1 MPRQAL
7 LLASAYAFFLATETL
22 ALAPASGDR
31 QAVELARYLLRIEA
45 DTGQAWRVLQGV
57 LRNGQDPVSQAQ
69 AQALV
74 GEIQSAR
81 GENSIAANHMRQA
94 LESGSLPRRERTG
107 LLRKLLRLDPQ
118 AVQSLQALPTAPGPV
133 NAAHALR
140 WNPRQAFLLEIP
152 ADARD
157 LSPLWLQDSLGNLQA
172 TLIALTPAQT
182 FLDAAGPHVLIYDS
196 EKRALIVLD
205 FAGRPVK
212 EYSVPVKP
220 EAALL
225 LNAQGN
231 AMTWL
236 EGSRLHFFRQDRE
249 RSELLVEGSCSLH
262 AESENK
268 ESAMLL
274 CSDQALYRADFG
286 TGQVKSMGRLA
297 ERPLALM
304 LQGDCLL
311 LQYAD
316 HLEVRRGPRF
326 DAFSWGFPC
335 QLQDRLVLGKSSV
348 YLIDPKGGLNAFDLR
363 TGQSVWRR
371 NLMAQD
377 ILPIGDEILV
387 TTFARTLEAID
398 AQGRTLWT
406 YAYGWVNDPVLLP
419 GDRRVTLHYGD
430 GHRLRIDLEVA
441 KAAER
446 PGDLLLRGL
455 MSQAGATPQ
464 QMLGRLENLLSLEPG
479 LGDAWRQRYLLDRQ
493 LNAPP
498 KQITQDL
505 VQAARSSLVPA
516 WSNHP
521 LLKTLATQMDAAW
534 LFKREYG
541 PKYYPTLVP
550 GHDLAFYLESDNQT
564 LVILDPARGTL
575 VNSYRFAEELDLKA
589 ALWQK
594 DTLCVSSSSRLY
606 LVSPW
611 RQSGLLAQIPLHS
624 PLCQAIST
632 PQGLVLSDWQGNL
645 RLMRLSTGEVLWE
658 KSLGRGGLLLSKPN
672 SGDIID
678 VVDLDGRYFAIDAPT
693 GKTLGQL
700 DLPEGTPF
708 ELQSLGQSAA
718 IAMAQGRLIGVGR
731 QNPRLLWQR
740 DLGEQIFSLS
750 GNRME
755 TMVVTTASKRVLCL
769 RALDGGVLSD
779 QHLSAYLFNR
789 PLVLADAFWLGTTDP
804 ALEQHGFRGEKRN
817 SHLLTDLPGSPVA
830 FRHLILIGTLD
841 HLLTA
846 FPADSKNSQAD

>member
-1 MPRQAL
+1 MSQR
-7 LLASAYAFFLATETL
+7 AFFLVWL
-22 ALAPASGDR
+22 VALSLVARASALLPPSGDR

-45 DTGQAWRVLQGV
+45 DTGQAWRVLQV
-57 LRNGQDPVSQAQ
+57 LLRESQDPVSQAQ
-69 AQALV
+69 SQALV

-94 LESGSLPRRERTG
+94 LESGALPLGQRTG

-118 AVQSLQALPTAPGPV
+118 AVQSLQALPAAPGPV
-133 NAAHALR
+133 SATHPLR
-140 WNPRQAFLLEIP
+140 WSPKQAFVLEIP
-152 ADARD
+152 RGARD
-157 LSPLWLQDSLGNLQA
+157 ATPLWLLDSLGNLQA
-172 TLIALTPAQT
+172 TQAAITPAQT
-182 FLDAAGPHVLIYDS
+182 FLDAAGPHVLVYDS
-196 EKRALIVLD
+196 EKRALLVHD
-205 FAGRPVK
+205 FTGRLVK
-212 EYSVPVKP
+212 EYPVPTKP
-220 EAALL
+220 EAGLL
-225 LNAQGN
+225 LNNQGN
-231 AMTWL
+231 AFTWL
-236 EGSRLHFFRQDRE
+236 ESSRLHFFRQDRE
-249 RSELLVEGSCSLH
+249 RSELLVEGSCILH

-274 CSDQALYRADFG
+274 CSDQALYRAEFG
-286 TGQVKSMGRLA
+286 TGQVKPMGRLA

-304 LQGDCLL
+304 LQGDFML

-335 QLQDRLVLGKSSV
+335 QLQDRLVLGKSLV

-363 TGQSVWRR
+363 TGQSIWRR
-371 NLMAQD
+371 NLMAQEV
-377 ILPIGDEILV
+377 LPIGDVLLV
-387 TTFARTLEAID
+387 TTFARTLEAVD
-398 AQGRTLWT
+398 MRGRTLWT

-455 MSQAGATPQ
+455 LSQTGATPQ

-493 LNAPP
+493 LNSPV

-505 VQAARSSLVPA
+505 VQASRSSLVPA

-521 LLKTLATQMDAAW
+521 LLKTLASQMDAAW
-534 LFKREYG
+534 IFKREYG

-564 LVILDPARGTL
+564 LVIVDPVRGTL

-594 DTLCVSSSSRLY
+594 DTLCVSSATRLY

-611 RQSGLLAQIPLHS
+611 RQSGLLAQIPLPS

-645 RLMRLSTGEVLWE
+645 KLMRLSTGELLWE
-658 KSLGRGGLLLSKPN
+658 KSLGRGGLLLSKPL
-672 SGDIID
+672 SGDLID
-678 VVDLDGRYFAIDAPT
+678 VVDLEGRYFAVDVPT

-731 QNPRLLWQR
+731 QNPSLLWQR

-750 GNRME
+750 GNRNE

-779 QHLSAYLFNR
+779 QLLSAYLFNR
-789 PLVLADAFWLGTTDP
+789 PLVMADAFWIGTTDP
-804 ALEQHGFRGEKRN
+804 ALEQHGFRGEKRM

-846 FPADSKNSQAD
+846 FPSESKNTQAD